1 MNKMLDIFYNEM
13 FWWLFAT
20 AVIFTGVGRFMAF
33 RDKLESVVAATIDS
47 LIEDGYLKTR
57 GVGRDMEILKH
68 TEWCEK
74 DVDI

>member
-1 MNKMLDIFYNEM
+1 MMELFSNEM
-13 FWWLFAT
+13 IWWLFGT
-20 AVIFTGVGRFMAF
+20 AVIFTFVGRFMSF
-33 RDKLESVVAATIDS
+33 RDHVHAITAATIDS

-74 DVDI
+74 DVDT